1 MKKLNISARK
11 AYKEEDFELAEY
23 YLDRIKEENDS
34 IKEMQKEFNR
44 LQQTLEEESVKKPKI
59 TTVTYEKDEMDKFLN
74 NKESIDL
81 LNFYGLKLPSEY
93 KDKSLEELQKAF
105 EKGMEETANLKKS
118 IKNVAEY
125 KKDTLTG
132 LILAF
137 PIKGQQGKDKSK
149 ELIKEYNIMQIFI
162 NNMGQ
167 LRNYKKITGTGII
180 HFNNPQQLVDR
191 LELLA
196 GSIFAGNNGVKQEF
210 SQIAH
215 LLHQLKVITK
225 KKTLNDLL
233 KKYILFK

>member
-1 MKKLNISARK
+1 
-11 AYKEEDFELAEY
+11 
-23 YLDRIKEENDS
+23 
-34 IKEMQKEFNR
+34 
-44 LQQTLEEESVKKPKI
+44 
-59 TTVTYEKDEMDKFLN
+59 MDKFSN

-105 EKGMEETANLKKS
+105 EKGMEETANLKKI
-118 IKNVAEY
+118 IKNVAKY
-125 KKDTLTG
+125 KTDTLTG
-132 LILAF
+132 LVSAF
-137 PIKGQQGKDKSK
+137 PIKGDQAKDKSK
-149 ELIKEYNIMQIFI
+149 VLIREHNIMQIFI

-180 HFNNPQQLVDR
+180 HFNNPQQLVDK

-225 KKTLNDLL
+225 KNIK
-233 KKYILFK
+233 

>member
-11 AYKEEDFELAEY
+11 AYKEEVFELAEY

-34 IKEMQKEFNR
+34 IKEMQKEFIR
-44 LQQTLEEESVKKPKI
+44 LQQTLEEESVKKTKI
-59 TTVTYEKDEMDKFLN
+59 TTVTYEKDEMDKYLN

-93 KDKSLEELQKAF
+93 RNKSLEELQKVF

-132 LILAF
+132 LIFAF
-137 PIKGQQGKDKSK
+137 PIKGQQAKDKSK

-167 LRNYKKITGTGII
+167 LRNYKK
-180 HFNNPQQLVDR
+180 NNRHWYHPFQ
-191 LELLA
+191 
-196 GSIFAGNNGVKQEF
+196 
-210 SQIAH
+210 
-215 LLHQLKVITK
+215 
-225 KKTLNDLL
+225 
-233 KKYILFK
+233 

>member
-1 MKKLNISARK
+1 
-11 AYKEEDFELAEY
+11 
-23 YLDRIKEENDS
+23 
-34 IKEMQKEFNR
+34 
-44 LQQTLEEESVKKPKI
+44 
-59 TTVTYEKDEMDKFLN
+59 MDKFLN

-93 KDKSLEELQKAF
+93 RNKSKEELQRAF
-105 EKGMEETANLKKS
+105 ENGMNGTANLKKS
-118 IKNVAEY
+118 IKNVAKY
-125 KKDTLTG
+125 KTDTLTG
-132 LILAF
+132 LVLAF
-137 PIKGQQGKDKSK
+137 PIKGDQAKDKSK
-149 ELIKEYNIMQIFI
+149 ELIREHNIMQIFI

-180 HFNNPQQLVDR
+180 HFNNPFQLIDR

-215 LLHQLKVITK
+215 LLHQLKVIS